1 MAEPSANPNAVGEAA
16 LGELFDRAN
25 LVLDKARANALEP
38 EKEKVLRRFTLKEA
52 TQLLGIHTDTFYE
65 LKQDP
70 TANIPTGEKGARRR
84 LFTLAEVHRIQE
96 HLNLLPRQKFHIRQ
110 AVTLTVA
117 NFKGGVAKTFT
128 AVSLAQY
135 FAMRGYRT
143 LAIDLD
149 PQGSMTT
156 TFGLNPATEVDD
168 WQTILPYF
176 YGRGI
181 IEREGH
187 TWPESLRPA
196 IQPTYWHGL
205 DLVAANLNLYSGDFA
220 LGIRRDSER
229 EFRFHRPLLDAIDT
243 VRADYDIVI
252 IDTPPSLS
260 FSTSTAICAADGL
273 LIPAPAAMMDFESAR
288 YFLKLTKEVLG
299 AVRNSYNIIK
309 EFEFLRVLITK
320 FQPGVAVQ
328 QKLANWQRGIFDEF
342 CLSEPML
349 LSNAVQNL
357 GPTLQTLYEAGP
369 GYQGSREAL
378 KRALESVN
386 AVNGLIEQEVLAVL
400 KRWAANPDL
409 AVAVATSLSPAPP
422 SPAERA
428 A

>member
-1 MAEPSANPNAVGEAA
+1 MAEVPSNRIPVGEDV

-25 LVLDKARANALEP
+25 AVLDKARANALEP
-38 EKEKVLRRFTLKEA
+38 ETQKILRRFTLKEA
-52 TQLLGIHTDTFYE
+52 TRLLGIHTDTFYD

-84 LFTLAEVHRIQE
+84 LFTLAEIHEIQD
-96 HLNLLPRQKFHIRQ
+96 HLKLLPRQKFDIRE

-128 AVSLAQY
+128 SASLAQY

-149 PQGSMTT
+149 PQGSLTT
-156 TFGLNPATEVDD
+156 TFGLNPSTDVDD

-176 YGRGI
+176 YGRSMV
-181 IEREGH
+181 EREGH
-187 TWPESLRPA
+187 PWPESLRPA

-220 LGIRRDSER
+220 LGIRRDSEP
-229 EFRFHRPLLDAIDT
+229 EFQFHRPLLDAIDT
-243 VRADYDIVI
+243 VRADYDVVI

-288 YFLKLTKEVLG
+288 YFLKLTKEVLS
-299 AVRNSYNIIK
+299 AVRHSYNIVK

-320 FQPGVAVQ
+320 FQPGVPVQ

-357 GPTLQTLYEAGP
+357 GPTLQTLYEAGS
-369 GYQGSREAL
+369 GYKGSREGL

-386 AVNGLIEQEVLAVL
+386 AVNGLIEEEVVAVF
-400 KRWAANPDL
+400 KRWAATRVEAPTRPASAQKLD
-409 AVAVATSLSPAPP
+409 AT
-422 SPAERA
+422 ERA

>member
-1 MAEPSANPNAVGEAA
+1 MAEASSNRNAVGEEA
-16 LGELFDRAN
+16 LEELFDRAN
-25 LVLDKARANALEP
+25 TVLDKARANALEP
-38 EKEKVLRRFTLKEA
+38 EKEKVLRRFTLKEV
-52 TQLLGIHTDTFYE
+52 TQLLGIHTDTFYG
-65 LKQDP
+65 LMQDP

-84 LFTLAEVHRIQE
+84 LFTLAEVHQIQE
-96 HLNLLPRQKFHIRQ
+96 HLKLLPRQKLGIRQ

-135 FAMRGYRT
+135 FAMKGYRT

-156 TFGLNPATEVDD
+156 TFGLNPAVDIDD

-176 YGRGI
+176 YGRAAV
-181 IEREGH
+181 EREGH
-187 TWPESLRPA
+187 EWPSSLRPA

-205 DLVAANLNLYSGDFA
+205 DIVAANLNLYSGDFA

-229 EFRFHRPLLDAIDT
+229 EFQFHRPLLDAIDT
-243 VRADYDIVI
+243 VRGDYDVI
-252 IDTPPSLS
+252 IVDTPPSLS

-299 AVRNSYNIIK
+299 AVRQSFNVIK
-309 EFEFLRVLITK
+309 RFEFLRVLITK
-320 FQPGVAVQ
+320 FQPGVPVQ

-369 GYQGSREAL
+369 GYRGSREAL

-386 AVNGLIEQEVLAVL
+386 AVNGLIEEEVVAVL
-400 KRWAANPDL
+400 KRWATSDNI
-409 AVAVATSLSPAPP
+409 ATPSPAPAI
-422 SPAERA
+422 PAERA

>member
-1 MAEPSANPNAVGEAA
+1 MAESASSHRVGEDT
-16 LGELFDRAN
+16 LGELFERAN
-25 LVLDKARANALEP
+25 AVLDKARAAALEP
-38 EKEKVLRRFTLKEA
+38 NKEKVLRRFTLKEA
-52 TQLLGIHTDTFYE
+52 TRLLGIHTDTFYG
-65 LKQDP
+65 LAQDP
-70 TANIPTGEKGARRR
+70 SANIPTGEKGARRR
-84 LFTLAEVHRIQE
+84 LFTLAEIHTIQE
-96 HLNLLPRQKFHIRQ
+96 HLNLLPRQKLGIHE
-110 AVTLTVA
+110 AVVLTVA
-117 NFKGGVAKTFT
+117 NFKGGVAKTFS
-128 AVSLAQY
+128 AASLAQY

-149 PQGSMTT
+149 PQGSLTT
-156 TFGLNPATEVDD
+156 TFGLNPATDVDD
-168 WQTILPYF
+168 WHTILPYF
-176 YGRGI
+176 YGRQMV
-181 IEREGH
+181 ERDGSD
-187 TWPESLRPA
+187 WPGSLRPA

-205 DLVAANLNLYSGDFA
+205 DIVAANLNLYSGDFA
-220 LGIRRDSER
+220 LGIRRETEP
-229 EFRFHRPLLDAIDT
+229 EFRFHRPLIDAIDSI
-243 VRADYDIVI
+243 RGDYDVIV

-288 YFLKLTKEVLG
+288 YFLKLTKEVLA
-299 AVRNSYNIIK
+299 AVRHSYNVVK

-369 GYQGSREAL
+369 TYKGSREAL
-378 KRALESVN
+378 KRALEAVN
-386 AVNGLIEQEVLAVL
+386 VVNGLVEEE
-400 KRWAANPDL
+400 
-409 AVAVATSLSPAPP
+409 VATVFKRRAQASTTGASSPSRA
-422 SPAERA
+422 SERA

>member
-1 MAEPSANPNAVGEAA
+1 MAATPASHAGVGEDV
-16 LGELFDRAN
+16 LGELFERAN
-25 LVLDKARANALEP
+25 SVLDKARASALQP
-38 EKEKVLRRFTLKEA
+38 ETEKVLRKFTLKEA
-52 TQLLGIHTDTFYE
+52 TQLLGIHTDTFYG
-65 LKQDP
+65 LMQDP

-84 LFTLAEVHRIQE
+84 LFTLAEIHTIQE
-96 HLNLLPRQKFHIRQ
+96 HLKLLPRQKLDIRA

-128 AVSLAQY
+128 AASLAQY

-149 PQGSMTT
+149 PQGSLTT
-156 TFGLNPATEVDD
+156 TFGLNPATDVDD
-168 WQTILPYF
+168 WQTVLPYF
-176 YGRGI
+176 YGRALV
-181 IEREGH
+181 EREGQEY
-187 TWPESLRPA
+187 PASLRAA
-196 IQPTYWHGL
+196 IRPTYWHGL

-220 LGIRRDSER
+220 LGIRRDADP
-229 EFRFHRPLLDAIDT
+229 EFRFHRPLIDAIDT
-243 VRADYDIVI
+243 VRGDYDIVI

-273 LIPAPAAMMDFESAR
+273 IIPAPAAMMDFESAR
-288 YFLKLTKEVLG
+288 YFLKLTKEVLS
-299 AVRNSYNIIK
+299 AVRHSYNIVK

-320 FQPGVAVQ
+320 FQPGVPVQ

-357 GPTLQTLYEAGP
+357 GPTLQTLYEAGVE
-369 GYQGSREAL
+369 YKGSRESL
-378 KRALESVN
+378 KRALEAVN
-386 AVNGLIEQEVLAVL
+386 AVNGLVEAEVVDVL
-400 KRWAANPDL
+400 KRWAAARGAP
-409 AVAVATSLSPAPP
+409 AESPAPP
-422 SPAERA
+422 TASRPTERA

>member
-1 MAEPSANPNAVGEAA
+1 MVGEDVLA
-16 LGELFDRAN
+16 ELFDRAN
-25 LVLDKARANALEP
+25 TVLDKARANALEP
-38 EKEKVLRRFTLKEA
+38 EKDKVLRRFSLTEA
-52 TQLLGIHTDTFYE
+52 TRLLGIHTDTFYD
-65 LKQDP
+65 LQQDP

-84 LFTLAEVHRIQE
+84 LFTLAEIHAIQQ
-96 HLNLLPRQKFHIRQ
+96 HLKLLPRQKLGIRQ

-149 PQGSMTT
+149 PQGSLTT
-156 TFGLNPATEVDD
+156 SFGLNPATDIDD

-181 IEREGH
+181 VEQGGN
-187 TWPESLRPA
+187 TWPDSLRPA

-220 LGIRRDSER
+220 LGIRRDSEKA
-229 EFRFHRPLLDAIDT
+229 FQFHRPLLDAIDT

-299 AVRNSYNIIK
+299 AVRHSYNIVK

-320 FQPGVAVQ
+320 FEPGANVQ

-349 LSNAVQNL
+349 LSKAVQNL

-369 GYQGSREAL
+369 SYRGSREGL

-386 AVNGLIEQEVLAVL
+386 AVNGLVEQEVIQVL
-400 KRWAANPDL
+400 KRWAAS
-409 AVAVATSLSPAPP
+409 AVAAGR
-422 SPAERA
+422 AEQA

>member
-1 MAEPSANPNAVGEAA
+1 MAEAPSNRIAIGEEV

-25 LVLDKARANALEP
+25 TVLDKVRASALEP
-38 EKEKVLRRFTLKEA
+38 EKEKILRRFTLKEA
-52 TQLLGIHTDTFYE
+52 TRLLGIHTDTFYE

-84 LFTLAEVHRIQE
+84 LFTLPEIHAIQE
-96 HLNLLPRQKFHIRQ
+96 HLKLLPRQKINIRQ

-149 PQGSMTT
+149 PQGSLTT
-156 TFGLNPATEVDD
+156 TFGVNPATDVDD

-176 YGRGI
+176 YGRAI
-181 IEREGH
+181 VEREGH
-187 TWPESLRPA
+187 AWPESLRPA

-220 LGIRRDSER
+220 LGIRRDSEP

-243 VRADYDIVI
+243 IRADYDIVI
-252 IDTPPSLS
+252 VDTPPSLS

-288 YFLKLTKEVLG
+288 YFLKLTKEVLS
-299 AVRNSYNIIK
+299 AVRNSYNIVK

-320 FQPGVAVQ
+320 FQPAVAVQ

-357 GPTLQTLYEAGP
+357 GPTLQTLYEAGT
-369 GYQGSREAL
+369 GYRGSREAL

-386 AVNGLIEQEVLAVL
+386 AVNGLIEQEVVAVL
-400 KRWAANPDL
+400 KRWAATEAAPGAVL
-409 AVAVATSLSPAPP
+409 AATPLNKP
-422 SPAERA
+422 SAKERA